1 MAFPSTNHAPLRQPF
16 EWRFGKCQTLV
27 RVRPNSWHYKHSD
40 FHTTWRSTGR
50 LAGRNGRKEC
60 YKEVAGKSQEGGEGR
75 NGKKKC
81 KKGVGEMR
89 GREKWQKEVAGIS

>member
-1 MAFPSTNHAPLRQPF
+1 MAFPSTNHAPLQQPF

-27 RVRPNSWHYKHSD
+27 RARPNSWHYKHSD

-60 YKEVAGKSQEGGEGR
+60 YREVAGKEGKVEMAKRSARKEWGKCVAGR
-75 NGKKKC
+75 SGKKK
-81 KKGVGEMR
+81 
-89 GREKWQKEVAGIS
+89 WQE